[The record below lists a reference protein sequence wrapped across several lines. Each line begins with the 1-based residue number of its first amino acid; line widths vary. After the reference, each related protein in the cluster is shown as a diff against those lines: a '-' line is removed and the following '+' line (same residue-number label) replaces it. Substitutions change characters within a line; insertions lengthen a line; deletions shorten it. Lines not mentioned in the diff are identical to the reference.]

1 MYRGG
6 IIVTLHC
13 EDSAVCS
20 VSRRAFGSSVMPERK
35 PYDSAY
41 KLLFSHKS
49 IFHQFLTRF
58 VDKEVFRNLKVDDLE
73 LVDRSFISDNF
84 KRREAD
90 IIYRVKVDRQD
101 EGAGSVAADQPRKD
115 VYVYVITEFQSTVD
129 KSIPV
134 RLQLYISML
143 HDLLLRNGHKGNL
156 PVVLPIV
163 LYTGTKPWTIPENTT
178 KLIGHGVLL
187 EYILPFKYYCLEERN
202 ISEERAKQ
210 LKGVY
215 AAITI
220 ANKQENEEFLREKID
235 VFLDLIQDDD
245 KEALRAFVS
254 YLGNMFGQ
262 VLTDEDIDQ
271 INNPLKVK
279 EGIMH
284 LAERIEQ
291 NNLRR
296 IEQVRQESIERGK
309 REGRQE
315 RYGTR
320 QARGH

>member
-1 MYRGG
+1 MLVGSY
-6 IIVTLHC
+6 
-13 EDSAVCS
+13 AACS
-20 VSRRAFGSSVMPERK
+20 PCVR
-35 PYDSAY
+35 
-41 KLLFSHKS
+41 
-49 IFHQFLTRF
+49 
-58 VDKEVFRNLKVDDLE
+58 DDLQ
-73 LVDRSFISDNF
+73 LVPPSFISDHF

-90 IIYRVKVDRQD
+90 IIYRV
-101 EGAGSVAADQPRKD
+101 SVAADQPRKD

-156 PVVLPIV
+156 PVVFPIV
-163 LYTGTKPWTIPENTT
+163 LYTGTKPWTIPDNTS

-187 EYILPFKYYCLEERN
+187 EHISPLKYYCLEERN

-245 KEALRAFVS
+245 REALRAFVS

-296 IEQVRQESIERGK
+296 IEQVRQESIEQGK
-309 REGRQE
+309 QEGIEQGRKE
-315 RYGTR
+315 T
-320 QARGH
+320 ARNMLAKGSSEEFVRDVTGLSEEEIRDLKQ

>member
-1 MYRGG
+1 
-6 IIVTLHC
+6 
-13 EDSAVCS
+13 
-20 VSRRAFGSSVMPERK
+20 MPERK

-58 VDKEVFRNLKVDDLE
+58 VDKEVFRNLKVDDLQ
-73 LVDRSFISDNF
+73 LVAPSFISDNF

-90 IIYRVKVDRQD
+90 IIYRVKVTRQD
-101 EGAGSVAADQPRKD
+101 EGAGSVAADQPRTHGRATAEGRDQPRKD

-156 PVVLPIV
+156 PVVFPIV

-271 INNPLKVK
+271 LNNPLKVK

-291 NNLRR
+291 NNLRA
-296 IEQVRQESIERGK
+296 
-309 REGRQE
+309 
-315 RYGTR
+315 Y
-320 QARGH
+320 

>member
-1 MYRGG
+1 MLVGSY
-6 IIVTLHC
+6 
-13 EDSAVCS
+13 AACS
-20 VSRRAFGSSVMPERK
+20 PCVR
-35 PYDSAY
+35 
-41 KLLFSHKS
+41 
-49 IFHQFLTRF
+49 
-58 VDKEVFRNLKVDDLE
+58 DDLQ
-73 LVDRSFISDNF
+73 LVPPSFISDHF

-90 IIYRVKVDRQD
+90 IIYRVR
-101 EGAGSVAADQPRKD
+101 VATDQPRQD
-115 VYVYVITEFQSTVD
+115 VYIYVITEFQSTVD

-143 HDLLLRNGHKGNL
+143 HDLMLRNGHKGNL
-156 PVVLPIV
+156 PVVFPIV
-163 LYTGTKPWTIPENTT
+163 LYTGTKPWTIPDNTS

-187 EYILPFKYYCLEERN
+187 EHISPLKYYCLEERN

-245 KEALRAFVS
+245 REALRAFVS

-271 INNPLKVK
+271 LNNPLKVK

-296 IEQVRQESIERGK
+296 IEQVRQESIE
-309 REGRQE
+309 EGMQRKAQE
-315 RYGTR
+315 T
-320 QARGH
+320 ARNMLAKGSSEEFVRDVTGLSEEEIRSLKQ

>member
-1 MYRGG
+1 
-6 IIVTLHC
+6 
-13 EDSAVCS
+13 
-20 VSRRAFGSSVMPERK
+20 MPERK
-35 PYDSAY
+35 PYDGAY

-58 VDKEVFRNLKVDDLE
+58 VDKEVFKDLKVDDLE
-73 LVDRSFISDNF
+73 LVAPSFVFDNF

-90 IIYRVKVDRQD
+90 IIYRVKVDR
-101 EGAGSVAADQPRKD
+101 KD
-115 VYVYVITEFQSTVD
+115 VYIYVITEFQSTVD

-134 RLQLYISML
+134 RLLLYIFML
-143 HDLLLRNGHKGNL
+143 YDLLLRNGHKGKL
-156 PVVLPIV
+156 PVVFPIV
-163 LYTGTKPWTIPENTT
+163 LYTGTNPWTIPDNINE
-178 KLIGHGVLL
+178 LIEHGVLL
-187 EYILPFKYYCLEERN
+187 EYIPSFKYYCLEERN
-202 ISEERAKQ
+202 ISEEQAKQ
-210 LKGVY
+210 LEGVY

-220 ANKQENEEFLREKID
+220 ANKQENEGFLREKID

-262 VLTDEDIDQ
+262 ALNDEDIDQ

-296 IEQVRQESIERGK
+296 IEQGKQEGIEEGIERGK
-309 REGRQE
+309 QEGIEQGRKE
-315 RYGTR
+315 T
-320 QARGH
+320 ARNMLAEGYPLEAVQRITDLSLEELKSLQ

>member
-1 MYRGG
+1 MLVGSY
-6 IIVTLHC
+6 
-13 EDSAVCS
+13 AACS
-20 VSRRAFGSSVMPERK
+20 PCVR
-35 PYDSAY
+35 
-41 KLLFSHKS
+41 
-49 IFHQFLTRF
+49 
-58 VDKEVFRNLKVDDLE
+58 DDLE

-90 IIYRVKVDRQD
+90 IIYRVKVDRQ
-101 EGAGSVAADQPRKD
+101 GGRAGSEGTNQPQQD

-187 EYILPFKYYCLEERN
+187 EYIFPFKYYCLEERN

-220 ANKQENEEFLREKID
+220 IVTLRCED
-235 VFLDLIQDDD
+235 SAMCSVF
-245 KEALRAFVS
+245 RRNFVS
-254 YLGNMFGQ
+254 GS
-262 VLTDEDIDQ
+262 E
-271 INNPLKVK
+271 
-279 EGIMH
+279 
-284 LAERIEQ
+284 
-291 NNLRR
+291 
-296 IEQVRQESIERGK
+296 
-309 REGRQE
+309 
-315 RYGTR
+315 
-320 QARGH
+320 

>member
-1 MYRGG
+1 M
-6 IIVTLHC
+6 II
-13 EDSAVCS
+13 
-20 VSRRAFGSSVMPERK
+20 
-35 PYDSAY
+35 
-41 KLLFSHKS
+41 
-49 IFHQFLTRF
+49 
-58 VDKEVFRNLKVDDLE
+58 
-73 LVDRSFISDNF
+73 
-84 KRREAD
+84 
-90 IIYRVKVDRQD
+90 
-101 EGAGSVAADQPRKD
+101 
-115 VYVYVITEFQSTVD
+115 EFQSTVD

-143 HDLLLRNGHKGNL
+143 HDLMLRNGHKGNL
-156 PVVLPIV
+156 PVVFPIV
-163 LYTGTKPWTIPENTT
+163 LYTGTKPWTIPDNTS

-187 EYILPFKYYCLEERN
+187 EHISPLKYYCLEERN

-245 KEALRAFVS
+245 REALRAFVS

-296 IEQVRQESIERGK
+296 IEQVRQESIEQGKQEGIERGMQ
-309 REGRQE
+309 EGKKE
-315 RYGTR
+315 T
-320 QARGH
+320 ARNMLAEGYPLEAVQRITGLSPEELKSLQ